1 MEKNLKK
8 ENATCPVCEKKF
20 FVKKS
25 RFKRSKVIC
34 CSRDCGNKARS
45 VWMKGDGNHQYGLK
59 GHLNSSFKDGITKK
73 RNNNQ
78 VDYWIYIPNHP
89 FASKSG
95 RVKYHRYLVEQ
106 NFEKYD
112 EKYFISIG
120 NGYYL
125 KPDVIVH
132 HKDGNHD
139 NNEIYNLQVLTKG
152 EHRSIHNYMNPME
165 RNKENGQFVK
175 TEKVKFKL
183 LSKDAKAPY
192 QATVGSAGWDMY
204 AAKMEDFGDR
214 VVYYTDVATEI
225 PEGYAGLLLSRSSI
239 VKTGLHLGN
248 GVGLLDR
255 DFRGNISFV
264 FYKRENCELYKIGE
278 RIGQLVVTPTP
289 KMDFIQAETLSKT
302 DRGTGGYGSTG
313 K

>member
-1 MEKNLKK
+1 MKIN
-8 ENATCPVCEKKF
+8 NVTCPICGKF
-20 FVKKS
+20 FYVKES
-25 RFKRSKVIC
+25 RLKRYKTVC
-34 CSRDCGNKARS
+34 CSRECNRKARS
-45 VWMKGDGNHQYGLK
+45 IWMSGKGNHQYGLK

-112 EKYFISIG
+112 EKYFSAIG
-120 NGYYL
+120 HRHYL
-125 KPDVIVH
+125 KPEMLVH

-139 NNEIYNLQVLTKG
+139 NNDISNLQVVTKD
-152 EHRSIHNYMNPME
+152 EHRSIHNFMNPQE
-165 RNKENGQFVK
+165 RDKANGQFVK

-192 QATVGSAGWDMY
+192 KATVGSAGWDMY
-204 AAKMEDFGDR
+204 AARMEDLGDR
-214 VVYYTDVATEI
+214 IVYYTDIATEI
-225 PEGYAGLLLSRSSI
+225 PDGYAGLLLSRSSI

-278 RIGQLVVTPTP
+278 RIGQLVVSPIP
-289 KMDFIQAETLSKT
+289 NIEFVEVEELSETV
-302 DRGTGGYGSTG
+302 RGAGGYGSTG